1 VRIKDSCWSVRM
13 VYGPREMLGV
23 SIVGPRVEGV
33 LQKVGR
39 QTILRVVGP
48 YGQKQ
53 TLTAVNEKCE
63 T

>member
-1 VRIKDSCWSVRM
+1 M